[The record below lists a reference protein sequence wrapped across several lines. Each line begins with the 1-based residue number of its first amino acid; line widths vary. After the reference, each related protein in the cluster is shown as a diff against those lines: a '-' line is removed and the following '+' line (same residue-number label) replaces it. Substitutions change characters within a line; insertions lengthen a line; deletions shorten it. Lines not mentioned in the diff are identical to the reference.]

1 MKNFSLFI
9 EEGFIE
15 YLREKHS
22 DFLPKIYKFEFEISV
37 CCGEFLNSSS
47 GYEKKLSVYFRKAC
61 EFWYETRVF
70 RIFGGEFVRWNI
82 KKSSAFATRKTEKR
96 KGRFPWIFSV
106 MFSLFGSFSRLGRRV
121 YRVFLICYFV
131 FCLYFAVYRNG
142 FFRHGVDIR
151 DDFLLMVR
159 VFLVVKK
166 IFFCVEK
173 YG

>member
-82 KKSSAFATRKTEKR
+82 KSLPRSRHGRLKSGRVGFLESFRLYFLCSA
-96 KGRFPWIFSV
+96 RFPASDGEFTA
-106 MFSLFGSFSRLGRRV
+106 
-121 YRVFLICYFV
+121 YFWFV
-131 FCLYFAVYRNG
+131 ILYFAY
-142 FFRHGVDIR
+142 ISLSTET
-151 DDFLLMVR
+151 DFSVT
-159 VFLVVKK
+159 
-166 IFFCVEK
+166 EWT
-173 YG
+173 